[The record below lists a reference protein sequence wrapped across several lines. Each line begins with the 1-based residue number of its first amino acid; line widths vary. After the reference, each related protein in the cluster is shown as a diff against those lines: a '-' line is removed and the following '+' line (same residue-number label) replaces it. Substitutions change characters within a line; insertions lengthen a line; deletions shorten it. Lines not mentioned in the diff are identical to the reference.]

1 MEQVMRFREIWV
13 QDAFR
18 MDIVLTIIGSDGGL
32 WPGGHQAIIWTNA
45 EILLIGPWEQT
56 SVNLNQSYT
65 FQSSGYTCVI
75 TETPTLTAI

>member
-1 MEQVMRFREIWV
+1 MR
-13 QDAFR
+13 QQT
-18 MDIVLTIIGSDGGL
+18 TIIGSDGGS

-65 FQSSGYTCVI
+65 FHPSGYTCVI
-75 TETPTLTAI
+75 TETPTLTTNSSAELYVY